1 MLISS
6 AAIAQLGERQTED
19 LKVPGSI
26 PGLGTLLPPAK
37 SFSFKVREFDGAR
50 ASDPCSHDVAVGM
63 GHSQFLKIK
72 ILCNN

>member
-1 MLISS
+1 
-6 AAIAQLGERQTED
+6 
-19 LKVPGSI
+19 
-26 PGLGTLLPPAK
+26 LLPPAK
-37 SFSFKVREFDGAR
+37 SFSFKFREFDGAR